1 MKTVEGFAID
11 LVVEGAQHV
20 AEDDTNES
28 EEIAERDHG
37 AACDLALDMAKA
49 IRENPRAFAEWCEG
63 IGVRWNRH
71 DEEG

>member
-1 MKTVEGFAID
+1 MKTVEEYAIE

-28 EEIAERDHG
+28 EEIADADHQ

-49 IRENPRAFAEWCEG
+49 IRENPRAFTEWCEG
-63 IGVRWNRH
+63 MGVRWNRH
-71 DEEG
+71 EED

>member
-1 MKTVEGFAID
+1 VKTVEEYAID

-28 EEIAERDHG
+28 GEIADEDHQ

-49 IRENPRAFAEWCEG
+49 IRDNPRSFAEWCEG
-63 IGVRWNRH
+63 MGVRWNRH
-71 DEEG
+71 EEG